1 MYTYNFL
8 QWLMFFYIYCFV
20 GWVIESTIVSVE
32 EKRFVNRGFLRS
44 PFLPLYG
51 FGAIVILFVSIPVRD
66 NHFLVYLFGMIG
78 TTILEYFTGWLMEQ
92 LFKVKYWDYSKQ
104 KFNFKGRICVTS
116 SLFWGVLS
124 LFLTE
129 VLHKPVESFVLGLD
143 RNLELIIVIVI
154 SALLLSDLVYSFK
167 TAVDVSRIYAKIEE
181 IKKESEAL
189 KEQLEAKWEDRVEAS
204 ERLSAI
210 RGRISEL
217 KEEHSVV
224 MKKISAFHK
233 DFILAHPSATSK
245 KFGEAIMEVRERLG
259 RKSPDDDD
267 DE

>member
-8 QWLMFFYIYCFV
+8 QWLLFFYIYCFV
-20 GWVIESTIVSVE
+20 GWVIESAIVSVE

-66 NHFLVYLFGMIG
+66 NPFLVYLFGMIG
-78 TTILEYFTGWLMEQ
+78 TTVLEYFTGWLMEQ

-104 KFNFKGRICVTS
+104 KFNLKGRICVTS

-129 VLHKPVESFVLGLD
+129 VLHKPVEAFVLGMD
-143 RNLELIIVIVI
+143 RNLELIIVMVI
-154 SALLLSDLVYSFK
+154 SALFVSDLIYSFK
-167 TAVDVSRIYAKIEE
+167 TALDVSRIYAKIEE
-181 IKKESEAL
+181 IKKEYEEL
-189 KEQLEAKWEDRVEAS
+189 REQLETKWEDKVEAS
-204 ERLSAI
+204 ERLSAV
-210 RGRISEL
+210 RERISEL
-217 KEEHSVV
+217 KEERRQV

-233 DFILAHPSATSK
+233 AFILAHPNATSK
-245 KFGEAIMEVRERLG
+245 KFSAAIKEVRERLG
-259 RKSPDDDD
+259 KRNPDDDED
-267 DE
+267 K